1 MVSASVSG
9 FYIASAYFPF
19 VEHFG
24 NILRSFVFSACFSV
38 ELAIWTHYVATELK
52 PELLEG
58 LPTGSHLVT
67 TSSSTTITTIT
78 TAEAPPASTTTTT
91 TGDDDEQPEQD
102 DDKSAVV
109 AVVATNG
116 STPTSDESN
125 LDEPATVAATVEAA
139 VAAAPAVD
147 AVIAPANGNGKLI
160 SIFPIPINL

>member
-1 MVSASVSG
+1 M
-9 FYIASAYFPF
+9 
-19 VEHFG
+19 
-24 NILRSFVFSACFSV
+24 
-38 ELAIWTHYVATELK
+38 ATELK

-91 TGDDDEQPEQD
+91 TGEDDEQPEQD
-102 DDKSAVV
+102 DDKSIAVV

-125 LDEPATVAATVEAA
+125 LEAPATVAIDAGAV
-139 VAAAPAVD
+139 VAATDVGD
-147 AVIAPANGNGKLI
+147 VIAPANGNGKCLAKRK
-160 SIFPIPINL
+160 FAQ

>member
-1 MVSASVSG
+1 MFFS
-9 FYIASAYFPF
+9 
-19 VEHFG
+19 
-24 NILRSFVFSACFSV
+24 RSFFFSFRLFGSSV

-91 TGDDDEQPEQD
+91 TGEDDEQPEQD
-102 DDKSAVV
+102 DEKSTAATVV

-116 STPTSDESN
+116 NTPTSDESN
-125 LDEPATVAATVEAA
+125 LDAPATVAIDVDVAVAEVEAA
-139 VAAAPAVD
+139 VE
-147 AVIAPANGNGKLI
+147 AVIAPANGNGMYFSGKNTQFCI
-160 SIFPIPINL
+160 VRTYTQSCQ